1 MLKAV
6 MIDDDESNLSSL
18 SEKLNK
24 HCPQVEIIARCS
36 SASEG
41 IQAIDNLKPDIVFLD
56 IEMPVMNGF
65 VMLQQLSYKEFELI
79 FVTAYDHYAIKAIR
93 FSALDYLVKP
103 VEIEELK
110 SAVAKVAENH
120 SRKDK
125 GLQLELLLEYLDKK
139 RPRRITIPTSDGL
152 QFIDLENII
161 YLEASNNYTNVYLA
175 NQQKYLVTRTLKD
188 FEQILPAETFL
199 RIHHS
204 TIINRDFIEKYIRGD
219 GGQVMMR
226 NGIVLDVS
234 KRKKIEFLEAIGNK

>member
-1 MLKAV
+1 

-18 SEKLNK
+18 TEKLNK

-36 SASEG
+36 NAAEG
-41 IQAIDNLKPDIVFLD
+41 IQAIDGLKPDMVFLD

-65 VMLQQLSYKEFELI
+65 VMLQQLSYRDFELI

-93 FSALDYLVKP
+93 YSALDYLVKP

-110 SAVAKVAENH
+110 SAVNKVTVNH
-120 SRKDK
+120 SRKDR

-152 QFIDLENII
+152 QFIDLENIV

-188 FEQILPAETFL
+188 FEQILPPETFL

-204 TIINRDFIEKYIRGD
+204 TIINRDFIEKYIRGE

-226 NGIVLDVS
+226 NGIVLDVY
-234 KRKKIEFLEAIGNK
+234 KRKKVEFLEAIGNK

>member
-18 SEKLNK
+18 TEKLNK

-36 SASEG
+36 NAAEG
-41 IQAIDNLKPDIVFLD
+41 IKAIDSRRPDIVFLD

-65 VMLQQLSYKEFELI
+65 VMLQQLSYKDFELI

-93 FSALDYLVKP
+93 YSALDYLVKP

-110 SAVAKVAENH
+110 NAVAKAAINH
-120 SRKDK
+120 SRKDR

-139 RPRRITIPTSDGL
+139 STRRITIPTSDGL
-152 QFIDLENII
+152 QFIDLENIV
-161 YLEASNNYTNVYLA
+161 YFEASNNYTNVYLA
-175 NQQKYLVTRTLKD
+175 DQQKYLVTRTLKD

-204 TIINRDFIEKYIRGD
+204 TIINRDFIEKYIRGE
-219 GGQVMMR
+219 GGQVLMR

>member
-1 MLKAV
+1 MLRAV

-18 SEKLNK
+18 TEKLNK

-36 SASEG
+36 NAAEG
-41 IQAIDNLKPDIVFLD
+41 LRAIDSLKPDVVFLD

-65 VMLQQLSYKEFELI
+65 VMLQQLSFKDFGLI

-93 FSALDYLVKP
+93 YSALDYLVKP

-110 SAVAKVAENH
+110 NAVAKVTLDH
-120 SRKDK
+120 LRKDR
-125 GLQLELLLEYLDKK
+125 GLQLELLLEYLEKK

-152 QFIDLENII
+152 HFIDIENMI
-161 YLEASNNYTNVYLA
+161 YLEASSNYTNVYLV
-175 NQQKYLVTRTLKD
+175 NQQKFLVTRTLKD

-204 TIINRDFIEKYIRGD
+204 TIINRDFIEKYIRGE

>member
-1 MLKAV
+1 

-18 SEKLNK
+18 TEKLNK

-36 SASEG
+36 NAAEG
-41 IQAIDNLKPDIVFLD
+41 IQAIDGLKPDMVFLD

-65 VMLQQLSYKEFELI
+65 VMLQQLSYRDFELI

-93 FSALDYLVKP
+93 YSALDYLVKP

-110 SAVAKVAENH
+110 SAVNKVTVNH
-120 SRKDK
+120 SRKDR

-152 QFIDLENII
+152 QFIALENIV

-188 FEQILPAETFL
+188 FEQILPPETFL

-204 TIINRDFIEKYIRGD
+204 TIINRDFIEKYIRGE

-234 KRKKIEFLEAIGNK
+234 KRKKVEFLEAIGNK